1 MSYTGKVESKLFQSI
16 LPTNPEEESSNKI
29 EMDQSTS
36 SQSCLDWHCIG
47 FSSGFVLQNIAYAA
61 VEVKSGHPITLNDTV
76 QTSLPCFTRG
86 KCQS

>member
-36 SQSCLDWHCIG
+36 SQTVW
-47 FSSGFVLQNIAYAA
+47 VLTYR
-61 VEVKSGHPITLNDTV
+61 T
-76 QTSLPCFTRG
+76 
-86 KCQS
+86 